1 MLPFVVEGGASPPS
15 THTDIYSFSLS
26 LTRPP
31 ALINEPSINKQTL
44 GQKLNR
50 EIYLRQRLS
59 QVSSRKNSDC
69 KIIKSKNIQPV
80 NFINLIMCGIF
91 LMVTVILVPGISAAA
106 APDKIPI
113 GAIFEQGTDE
123 VQSAFKYA
131 IAIHNQNN
139 TTRRFDLQAYVD
151 VINTADAFK
160 LSRL

>member
-113 GAIFEQGTDE
+113 VKTLRVE
-123 VQSAFKYA
+123 VKLRNFVIESKLEMSTQLRV
-131 IAIHNQNN
+131 
-139 TTRRFDLQAYVD
+139 RRKSL
-151 VINTADAFK
+151 T
-160 LSRL
+160 LCELGP

>member
-59 QVSSRKNSDC
+59 RVSSRKNSDC
-69 KIIKSKNIQPV
+69 KIIKSKNMQPV

-113 GAIFEQGTDE
+113 VKTLRVEVKLRNFAIESKLEMSTQLR
-123 VQSAFKYA
+123 V
-131 IAIHNQNN
+131 
-139 TTRRFDLQAYVD
+139 RRKSL
-151 VINTADAFK
+151 T
-160 LSRL
+160 LCELGP